1 VSTSFIRFLNLIDSL
16 DRMNPGRKLD
26 ELERELVE
34 HILRC
39 TSEGQVLLVGDLLQL
54 NKLGSQATIHGRVKN
69 LSALGY
75 INLVTDKGDGRR
87 KFVTPTK
94 MAFKYSEFMSKCL
107 ERALRT

>member
-1 VSTSFIRFLNLIDSL
+1 
-16 DRMNPGRKLD
+16 
-26 ELERELVE
+26 
-34 HILRC
+34 
-39 TSEGQVLLVGDLLQL
+39 LLVGDLLQL

-75 INLVTDKGDGRR
+75 IKLLIDKEDGRR

-107 ERALRT
+107 EDALKT

>member
-1 VSTSFIRFLNLIDSL
+1 MNTAFIRFLNLIDSL
-16 DRMNPGRKLD
+16 DRMNPGKTLD
-26 ELERELVE
+26 EVERELLGYV
-34 HILRC
+34 LRS
-39 TSEGQVLLVGDLLQL
+39 TNEGQVLLVGDLLQL

-75 INLVTDKGDGRR
+75 IKLLIDKEDGRR

-107 ERALRT
+107 EDALKT